1 MQTTILRAAL
11 VLAAFIA
18 VGCSDGG
25 TGATGPQSANAGSAG
40 PAVAFDHAT
49 VAEPHDV
56 RIVRATGDITA
67 SVGEYRT
74 LLGDLNP
81 NVKDEQPGGR
91 REINWDAVP
100 AQLTNIDNFP
110 AAFFNTNSP
119 RGVVFSTNGTGFRI
133 SDVGYVDVNSHYQ
146 DEFNTFS
153 PKKLF
158 VARGSTIIDVSFF
171 VAGSQTPATVTGFGS
186 VFEDVNRGSSTTIEY
201 FDVNGHRLLKLNVPK
216 KSDER
221 GLSFAGA
228 VFASRIVAKV
238 RITAG
243 NTPIGPD
250 AFDGV
255 KVGGQKVDLVV
266 TDDFIYGEPRAITL
280 SS

>member
-1 MQTTILRAAL
+1 MQTTILRAAII
-11 VLAAFIA
+11 VATCIA
-18 VGCSDGG
+18 TACSDGATDPESG
-25 TGATGPQSANAGSAG
+25 LTGRIAPD
-40 PAVAFDHAT
+40 VAFDHDA
-49 VAEPHDV
+49 VAEPHGV
-56 RIVRATGDITA
+56 RIVRETGEIA
-67 SVGEYRT
+67 AAVGEYRD

-100 AQLTNIDNFP
+100 AGVTNTDNFP
-110 AAFFNTNSP
+110 ANFFNVNSP
-119 RGVVFSTNGTGFRI
+119 RGVVFSTDGTGFRI
-133 SDVGYVDVNSHYQ
+133 SDNGYADVNAHYAG
-146 DEFNTFS
+146 EFNAFS
-153 PKKLF
+153 PTKLF

-201 FDVNGHRLLKLNVPK
+201 FDVNGHRLLKLAVPK
-216 KSDER
+216 KTDER

-250 AFDGV
+250 AFDGA
-255 KVGGQKVDLVV
+255 KVGGKKVDLVV
-266 TDDFIYGEPRAITL
+266 TDDFIYGEPRAIK
-280 SS
+280 